1 VGLSPT
7 PGPELNES
15 EAGRNGFHRDKRKS
29 GKVDVIVM
37 KPVYILGA
45 AVIGGILYLFSEDEK
60 TKPGS
65 KEPKSG
71 KDQDTGNPPLTKSE
85 GANPTL
91 QKEVGTLLPIQDTD
105 EEIRELRRKLRH
117 ATNSRKKSRSQ
128 ATLQ

>member
-1 VGLSPT
+1 
-7 PGPELNES
+7 
-15 EAGRNGFHRDKRKS
+15 
-29 GKVDVIVM
+29 M
-37 KPVYILGA
+37 KPIIILGA

-60 TKPGS
+60 SKPENKGS
-65 KEPKSG
+65 SPDNEKELK
-71 KDQDTGNPPLTKSE
+71 KFPLTESV

-91 QKEVGTLLPIQDTD
+91 QKEAGTLLPIQDTD